1 MNCSECGSNHGK
13 KPKIECTGSCTRAD
27 AMRAAVE
34 SRGFGES
41 NWNSFPPLSPV
52 LSFTLHDCTTARLQ
66 NCTTAQ
72 TEKPSLT
79 DPRCLQKR
87 NRRPEASSASTA
99 VGGAARQHGPASAA
113 GCPAVQNGLCAAELA
128 EVAALTTR
136 SAHTMKKKEEP
147 AARRLEKERSRYAPV
162 PRGGKQGQASKQI
175 EEAWRARSERG
186 EMERGR
192 GKPNEHNSSA
202 AGCTARPS
210 HKIG

>member
-113 GCPAVQNGLCAAELA
+113 GCPAAQNRLCAAELA

-136 SAHTMKKKEEP
+136 SAHTMKKKGGG
-147 AARRLEKERSRYAPV
+147 ACCSTAGKGEKSV
-162 PRGGKQGQASKQI
+162 
-175 EEAWRARSERG
+175 RARTSRRKAGPSFQTNRG
-186 EMERGR
+186 SME
-192 GKPNEHNSSA
+192 S
-202 AGCTARPS
+202 
-210 HKIG
+210 